1 MDEFDPAMEVVQ
13 GTPSMAEE
21 VENLRRENAALR
33 ARLDQV
39 GLVVAGLHAKFEDY
53 CSNANSYIKQTGGDH
68 AV

>member
-1 MDEFDPAMEVVQ
+1 MDEFNPAMHVVQ
-13 GTPSMAEE
+13 DTPSMAEE

-33 ARLDQV
+33 AKLDQV

-53 CSNANSYIKQTGGDH
+53 RSNVNRYIKQTGGDR